1 MSRLRVLLLLFLIS
15 IIPLRSIQ
23 AQNDGVIVIG
33 VVGSGDTLDWIDPVT
48 CTGDDACVLATL
60 LFPRFLG
67 IDPVT
72 QNFAPGAP
80 GNSLVEDWSVSE
92 DGMVYTFTMRSDR
105 VWSDGVPVTAD
116 DVLFTYEARDVGS
129 GLFIDDVSVLDRYT
143 VQVEYNI
150 QACDIPLHNWSIP
163 ILPAHAYDYD
173 PDTVEDHPFNLSPS
187 ITSGPFR
194 FGERTSDELILIAD
208 DGYANGGVTASELHV
223 VRSSD
228 LMEQVDRF
236 LSGEINF
243 ISGPARQMVEVLGV
257 PGVQSYTFPGRDWN
271 YIGLNLADPTDPQ
284 PGYSGTVRI
293 DQGHHPIFG
302 DLQVRRALQ
311 HGLNIQEIIDQAVA
325 GQGTPMASFSV
336 PLSWTAHPTLAPVV
350 YDPQKAESLLE
361 IAGWVMGPNG
371 VRVADGARYARDGT
385 ELRFTLMTNT
395 GNTVREVSAG
405 VIRDQLAEIGV
416 AVEIEVVDFIGLLD
430 RVFGQ
435 THDAVLMDW
444 RDSFPTETIPPFFQ
458 SDGDSPADGLNYTS
472 YYNPRLDDLVDA
484 AAVVPYCDLDPR
496 IAISHEAQQVVHH
509 DQPYLFLYTPNI
521 MVAARDIEG
530 FAPYP
535 NLPFWNIDEWQPKA
549 PQP

>member
-1 MSRLRVLLLLFLIS
+1 MNQLRLLPLLLLIS
-15 IIPLRSIQ
+15 IIPLISMQ
-23 AQNDGVIVIG
+23 AQSDGVIVIG
-33 VVGSGDTLDWIDPVT
+33 YIGTADNQGPIDPVT

-67 IDPVT
+67 IDPMT

-116 DVLFTYEARDVGS
+116 DVLFTYEARDVGA

-150 QACDIPLHNWSIP
+150 QACDIPLYNWTIH
-163 ILPAHAYDYD
+163 ILPAHAYDFD

-194 FGERTSDELILIAD
+194 FGERTSEGVILIAD
-208 DGYANGGVTASELHV
+208 DRYANGSVMSSELHL

-228 LMEQVDRF
+228 LVEQVDRF
-236 LSGEINF
+236 LSGEINV
-243 ISGPARQMVEVLGV
+243 ISGPARLMVDILGV

-271 YIGLNLADPTDPQ
+271 YVGLNLADPTDPQ
-284 PGYSGTVRI
+284 PGYSGTARI

-311 HGLNIQEIIDQAVA
+311 HGLNVQAIIDQAVA
-325 GQGTPMASFSV
+325 GQGTPMASFSI
-336 PLSWTAHPTLAPVV
+336 PLSWTAHPTLTPVL

-385 ELRFTLMTNT
+385 ELRFTLITNT
-395 GNTVREVSAG
+395 GNTVREVSAE

-435 THDAVLMDW
+435 MHDAVLMGW
-444 RDSFPTETIPPFFQ
+444 RDSFPTETIPPFFH
-458 SDGDSPADGLNYTS
+458 SNDDSPEDGLNYTS
-472 YYNPRLDDLVDA
+472 YNNPRMDDLVDA
-484 AAVVPYCDLDPR
+484 AGVVPHCDLDQR
-496 IAISHEAQQVVHH
+496 IAISHEAQQVLQH
-509 DQPYLFLYTPNI
+509 DQPYLFLYTQNI

-535 NLPFWNIDEWQPKA
+535 NLPFWNIEEWQPKA
-549 PQP
+549 RQP